1 MRIGIVNDL
10 DLAVRVLKQALRQ
23 VPDYQI
29 AWIAG
34 NGVQAVDLCKKDTPD
49 LVLMDLIMPIM
60 DGVEA
65 TRLIMKSSPCAILVV
80 TSTVTGHSAKVF
92 EAMGAGALDV
102 VATPVDDRSG
112 GERGARDL
120 LAKIRRISK
129 LIGTAWSGPEQ
140 MTEGTIRTRRA
151 RKDEWLVAIG
161 CSTGGPKILVQILS
175 VLPENFPAAVVV
187 IQHMDEKF
195 TPGLIEWLDR
205 QTPMPVRTAF
215 HGSSPQQG
223 MIHFA
228 CTDNHLVLTPA
239 NTFRYTREPVKN
251 FYHPSVDV
259 FFNSIA
265 QHWPGNIIGVLLTGM
280 GRDGAKGLLNL
291 YNQGWHTIVQDR
303 NSSVVYGMPKAAVE
317 LGAAGQ
323 VLPAGKIGPA
333 LASLL
338 PPEKGRR
345 HG

>member
-10 DLAVRVLKQALRQ
+10 EIAVQVLKQALNPL
-23 VPDYQI
+23 PDCEI
-29 AWIAG
+29 AWVAS

-49 LVLMDLIMPIM
+49 LVLMDLIMPVM

-65 TRLIMKSSPCAILVV
+65 TRRIMKSSPCAILVV

-102 VATPVDDRSG
+102 VATPVHDRDG
-112 GERGARDL
+112 GGQGARDL
-120 LAKIRRISK
+120 LAKIKRISK
-129 LIGTAWSGPEQ
+129 LIGTAWSDPDQADED
-140 MTEGTIRTRRA
+140 TIRTRRA
-151 RKDEWLVAIG
+151 QKDEWLVAIG

-175 VLPENFPAAVVV
+175 ALPRNFPATVVV

-195 TPGLIEWLDR
+195 TPGLIEWLNR
-205 QTPMPVRTAF
+205 QTPMPVRAAAR
-215 HGSSPQQG
+215 GGSPQQG

-228 CTDNHLVLTPA
+228 CTDNHLILTPA
-239 NTFRYTREPVKN
+239 NTFKYTREPREN

-259 FFNSIA
+259 FYNSIA
-265 QHWPGNIIGVLLTGM
+265 LHWRGRIVGVLLTGM

-291 YNQGWHTIVQDR
+291 YKQGWPTIAQDR
-303 NSSVVYGMPKAAVE
+303 KTSVVYGMPKVAAE
-317 LGAAGQ
+317 LGAAREI
-323 VLPAGKIGPA
+323 LPAKKIGPA
-333 LASLL
+333 LINLL
-338 PPEKGRR
+338 MPEKGRR